1 VQPQPAPIQPVPAAV
16 PQQDQVSARLPSLS
30 VGEQMLDQ
38 VANTAAQTLDS
49 IVAAVDG
56 SRSNPQT
63 LANPPIPTQ
72 AMPVPVQV
80 ASAAPVEVP
89 APVAVAAPAPKVVT
103 GPPATD
109 AALVSQI
116 QSGLASLGFFRGAID
131 GNPGPE
137 TARAIR
143 EFENFHRYR
152 ITGQVQPDLVDLL
165 RDAGAAI

>member
-1 VQPQPAPIQPVPAAV
+1 PGGAGLARSPAAPGRPPRVVRPVAVVPPAPVEQPAPQPVAGVQPQPAPIQPVPAAV
-16 PQQDQVSARLPSLS
+16 PQQDQVIARLPSLS

-72 AMPVPVQV
+72 AMPVPVQI

-89 APVAVAAPAPKVVT
+89 APV
-103 GPPATD
+103 
-109 AALVSQI
+109 
-116 QSGLASLGFFRGAID
+116 
-131 GNPGPE
+131 
-137 TARAIR
+137 
-143 EFENFHRYR
+143 
-152 ITGQVQPDLVDLL
+152 
-165 RDAGAAI
+165 